1 MMDGGGG
8 TVFPVAF
15 FDGEREMNI
24 GDVRITPAMN
34 YKSFQLM
41 LGEKIGISPNQIS
54 IYLVNRKRNRRSQF
68 SDDRRRIPVTGKAN
82 FGAICRQK
90 ECCFLVILKRSRKSR
105 GRRER
110 MIGGGGFV
118 DFVLQKQSSAAR
130 GLQAPPH
137 LILLRRSQP
146 APSFYDPI
154 QQFDADDLSGRLR
167 GLGVDGDAK
176 PPFLNGD
183 PFPAMDSG
191 WSAVKEDEEIK
202 FFCEICRNAEEN
214 GGTASFHPCINDT
227 VITQFT
233 TRLGPINRPNN
244 KCF

>member
-1 MMDGGGG
+1 MVDGGGG
-8 TVFPVAF
+8 TPFPVAF
-15 FDGEREMNI
+15 FNGEREMDI
-24 GDVRITPAMN
+24 GDVRITPAMD

-54 IYLVNRKRNRRSQF
+54 IYLVNRKRNRKSPF

-110 MIGGGGFV
+110 MISGGNFV
-118 DFVLQKQSSAAR
+118 DFVLQNQSPAAR
-130 GLQAPPH
+130 VAQAPRH

-146 APSFYDPI
+146 ASFYNRIP
-154 QQFDADDLSGRLR
+154 QLDADDLSGRLR
-167 GLGVDGDAK
+167 GLGVEGDAK
-176 PPFLNGD
+176 SQFLNGD
-183 PFPAMDSG
+183 SFPAIDST
-191 WSAVKEDEEIK
+191 WSAFKENEEIK
-202 FFCEICRNAEEN
+202 FFCEDCRNAEKN

-227 VITQFT
+227 VISRFS